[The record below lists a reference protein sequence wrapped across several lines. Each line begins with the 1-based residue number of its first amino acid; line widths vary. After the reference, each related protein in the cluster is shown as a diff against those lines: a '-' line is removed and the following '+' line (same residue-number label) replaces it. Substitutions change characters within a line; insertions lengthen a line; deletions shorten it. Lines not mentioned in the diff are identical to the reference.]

1 MNKTI
6 IIGNLTRDPELK
18 TVNAK
23 GTQTSVCRMAVAVNE
38 RYGQNETTTYFEVS
52 AWRGLGETCAKF
64 LKKGQKV
71 MVEGRI
77 SVSVY
82 TGNDQQPHANL
93 QLQADNIEFLSPKSE
108 GGASAAPRAQA
119 PAAQPNYDAPT
130 AQANNGF
137 TAIETDDLP
146 F

>member
-38 RYGQNETTTYFEVS
+38 RYGQNESTTYFEVT

-71 MVEGRI
+71 LVEGRV

-82 TGNDQQPHANL
+82 TGNDQQAHASL
-93 QLQADNIEFLSPKSE
+93 QLQADNVEFLSPKAE
-108 GGASAAPRAQA
+108 GGATAPRAQA

-137 TAIETDDLP
+137 VPVETDELP

>member
-18 TVNAK
+18 TVNAR

-71 MVEGRI
+71 MVEGRV

-108 GGASAAPRAQA
+108 GGAAAAPRAQA

-130 AQANNGF
+130 AQANSGF
-137 TAIETDDLP
+137 TAIEPDDLP